1 MAISPTI
8 LYPWNNV
15 LLTEISIFFNKQT
28 KIKSGLN
35 LLKKET
41 TSFQIHFPFNEQTN
55 GLIQKL
61 TDPAYG
67 KLIQQVIRLNGKPNV
82 YPFDKIQRG

>member
-15 LLTEISIFFNKQT
+15 LLTKISYLFNNQT
-28 KIKSGLN
+28 KIKYGLN
-35 LLKKET
+35 LLKKEA

-61 TDPAYG
+61 TNPAYG
-67 KLIQQVIRLNGKPNV
+67 KLI
-82 YPFDKIQRG
+82 